1 MTRSHLNIVLALA
14 AIGLGA
20 LLWFSREK
28 PETFPPLTALKA
40 DEVTA
45 IELAHPD
52 APVIRLEKSDGAWR
66 LTAPVQAPADDFE
79 VSSLVNLATL
89 DVRRSLPLA
98 EADLKQLQLDPPKY
112 TITLNGHELGFGDT
126 EPIEYRRYVRS
137 GEQVAL
143 VLDPPSAALDS
154 DYSDL
159 VAKQLLPTGAQIQRI
174 ELPQLTV
181 VRKHGVWIAEQRP
194 EAGSDELQGLVDA
207 WRNLR
212 AMWNAARPA
221 DADDAGEPVRIV
233 LGEGELNLRIV
244 QREPQLQ
251 IDNPAYGVRYT
262 VSRAELDRLLTL
274 PESKEAS
281 TSEDTESTETG
292 E

>member
-14 AIGLGA
+14 AVGLGA

-28 PETFPPLTALKA
+28 PERFAPLTPLKQ
-40 DEVTA
+40 DEVTT

-52 APVIRLEKSDGAWR
+52 AALIRLEKQGTAWQ
-66 LTAPVQAPADDFE
+66 LTAPVSAPADDFE

-89 DVRRSLPLA
+89 DVKRSLSVA
-98 EADLKQLQLDPPKY
+98 EVDLQQLQLDPPKY
-112 TITLNGHELGFGDT
+112 TVTLNGHALDFGGT

-159 VAKQLLPTGAQIQRI
+159 VAKQLLPPGAQIQRI
-174 ELPQLTV
+174 ELPELTLERGDSGGWRV
-181 VRKHGVWIAEQRP
+181 EQKP
-194 EAGSDELQGLVDA
+194 DAGSDELQTVVDT

-221 DADDAGEPVRIV
+221 DAGDAGEPVRIV
-233 LGEGELNLRIV
+233 LAEGELNLRIV
-244 QREPQLQ
+244 EREPQLK

-262 VSRAELDRLLTL
+262 VSKAELDKLLKL
-274 PESKEAS
+274 PEATPSPTASPTSPEAQ
-281 TSEDTESTETG
+281 D
-292 E
+292 

>member
-28 PETFPPLTALKA
+28 PETFPPLTALKT
-40 DEVTA
+40 DEVTT

-52 APVIRLEKSDGAWR
+52 MPVIRLERSDGAWR

-89 DVRRSLPLA
+89 DVKRSVPAA

-112 TITLNGHELGFGDT
+112 TITLNEQVLGFGDT

-137 GEQVAL
+137 GDQVAL

-159 VAKQLLPTGAQIQRI
+159 VAKQLLPAGVQIQRI

-181 VRKHGVWIAEQRP
+181 ARKDGGGWIAEQKP
-194 EAGSDELQGLVDA
+194 DAGSDELQGLVDA

-212 AMWNAARPA
+212 AMWNAARPQ
-221 DADDAGEPVRIV
+221 DAGDEGDAVRIV
-233 LGEGELNLRIV
+233 LSDGEITLRIV

-262 VSRAELDRLLTL
+262 VSRAELDKLLTL
-274 PESKEAS
+274 PEAAPSPTASPTPLEA
-281 TSEDTESTETG
+281 ED
-292 E
+292 